1 VGSSTHLA
9 DQPLLLNLS
18 PKLPQR
24 LLELLRILDDN
35 LQPRSH
41 LSQLFPLIA
50 QATTTGLGRSA

>member
-1 VGSSTHLA
+1 VGASTHLA
-9 DQPLLLNLS
+9 DQSLLLNLS

-41 LSQLFPLIA
+41 LSH
-50 QATTTGLGRSA
+50 